1 MMDRSEFKSVSVLA
15 HDYSAYDLADHI
27 ADVIE
32 TLSDGQS
39 IWTLS
44 AMELALLASDY
55 YPGGAIGLQLALM

>member
-32 TLSDGQS
+32 TLPDGRS
-39 IWTLS
+39 IWRNRVT
-44 AMELALLASDY
+44 ARADVNQ
-55 YPGGAIGLQLALM
+55 GIDN